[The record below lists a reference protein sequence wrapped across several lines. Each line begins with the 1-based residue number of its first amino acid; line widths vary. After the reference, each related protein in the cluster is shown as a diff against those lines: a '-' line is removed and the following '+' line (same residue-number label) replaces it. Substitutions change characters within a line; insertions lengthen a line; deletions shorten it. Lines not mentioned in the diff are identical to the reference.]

1 MVIIVIYGADDW
13 DWTTDLSLTKGQNIY
28 CIKINLT
35 IKYGIIMDYSIIFI
49 NIDVPN
55 NMNMMYQIYRNEC
68 TS

>member
-1 MVIIVIYGADDW
+1 MIIIVIYGAAEW
-13 DWTTDLSLTKGQNIY
+13 DWTTDLSLTKGKNIY

-35 IKYGIIMDYSIIFI
+35 IKNRIILDYSVIFI

-55 NMNMMYQIYRNEC
+55 NMNMMYQIYRNVC